1 MRLYRDFTNLDDDA
15 HGGVV
20 VIGNFDGVH
29 EGHRQVIARARA
41 IAKGLGTPLVVLTFE
56 PHPRQY
62 FRPDTPTF
70 RLTPLRSKTRQLEPL
85 GIDALLALPFDERI
99 AARTAEDFIGDIL
112 VGALGARHVVIG
124 YDFAFGKDRA
134 GNPQTLQEAGA
145 RHGFGV
151 TCVEAAVSEDGAEFS
166 STRVRQLLR
175 EGKPAA
181 AAAYL
186 GRPWEVEGHI
196 QHGDKRGRQLGFPT
210 ANIDLEGYLLPAFGV
225 YAVRLRMDD
234 SPDGTDSGWMDGV
247 ANLGLRPTIGDDKVL
262 LEVHLFDFDSD
273 IYGRLARVA
282 LVEFL
287 RPEQKFDGLDALQVQ
302 IAADTARARD
312 ILAAVWGPLYPP
324 GHSPS

>member
-15 HGGVV
+15 RGGVV

-41 IAKGLGTPLVVLTFE
+41 IAEGLGTPLVVLTFE

-62 FRPDTPTF
+62 FRPDAPTF

-85 GIDALLALPFDERI
+85 GIDAILALPFDERI

-112 VGALGARHVVIG
+112 VGALGAQHVVIG
-124 YDFAFGKDRA
+124 YDFAFGKDRS
-134 GNPQTLQEAGA
+134 GNPQTLQKAGA

-225 YAVRLRMDD
+225 YAVRLRMIAI
-234 SPDGTDSGWMDGV
+234 GEKSG
-247 ANLGLRPTIGDDKVL
+247 ALESL
-262 LEVHLFDFDSD
+262 LEKIAEFYDS
-273 IYGRLARVA
+273 
-282 LVEFL
+282 
-287 RPEQKFDGLDALQVQ
+287 QVNAM
-302 IAADTARARD
+302 IKSMTSLIEPLLICFMGGIVGVV
-312 ILAAVWGPLYPP
+312 ILAVFLPILNIIGNLS
-324 GHSPS
+324 GS

>member
-15 HGGVV
+15 RGGVV

-41 IAKGLGTPLVVLTFE
+41 IADGLGTPLVVLTFE

-62 FRPDTPTF
+62 FQPDAPTF
-70 RLTPLRSKTRQLEPL
+70 RLTPLRSKTRQMEPL
-85 GIDALLALPFDERI
+85 GIDALLALPFDDRI
-99 AARTAEDFIGDIL
+99 ATRTAEEFIGDIL
-112 VGALGARHVVIG
+112 IAALGARHVVIG
-124 YDFAFGKDRA
+124 YDFAFGKGRS
-134 GNPQTLQEAGA
+134 GNPMTLQEAGA
-145 RHGFGV
+145 AHGFGV

-166 STRVRQLLR
+166 STQVRQLLR

-186 GRPWEVEGHI
+186 GRPWEVEGHV

-234 SPDGTDSGWMDGV
+234 GPDSAPDGRSTGWMDGV

-262 LEVHLFDFDSD
+262 LEVHLFDFDGD

-282 LVEFL
+282 LVDFL
-287 RPEQKFDGLDALQVQ
+287 RPEQKFDGLDALKAQ
-302 IAADTARARD
+302 IAADTAQAQE
-312 ILAAVWGPLYPP
+312 ILAAA
-324 GHSPS
+324 